1 MKKLIAILSLVSIS
15 STVIASTGT
24 HCVRGGGVNINL
36 PSNSYHLYMQN
47 NQSDGIDIKIF
58 ERTIDASRGDLV
70 LEAHVE
76 FVKKDQR
83 KLRSTYSSRDGRI
96 DMTVNER
103 QDGRVI
109 SAYISGTGEGIDQ
122 RRTFAFEGRSCGQVD
137 I

>member
-1 MKKLIAILSLVSIS
+1 MKKIIAILSLVSMS

-70 LEAHVE
+70 LKAYVE

-83 KLRSTYSSRDGRI
+83 TLRSTYSSRDGRI
-96 DMTVNER
+96 ALTVNER
-103 QDGRVI
+103 QDGKVL
-109 SAYISGTGEGIDQ
+109 SAYISGTGEGLDQ
-122 RRTFAFEGRSCGQVD
+122 RRTFAFEGRSCGQVE
-137 I
+137 